1 MKLVV
6 LSWVRNEQYGQNDLN
21 AVQYLYIVWYKNV
34 IVQRLSQTKWSKLN
48 TNQSTFHFENYIKIM
63 YCHESLLVMIYN
75 NALNGLIHTRG
86 IELELQKVV
95 SS

>member
-48 TNQSTFHFENYIKIM
+48 TNQSTFHFENDIKNHVLPWVTSGHDLQQCPQWN
-63 YCHESLLVMIYN
+63 YTHKRYRARAAESS
-75 NALNGLIHTRG
+75 
-86 IELELQKVV
+86 Q
-95 SS
+95 